1 MNQISIK
8 VGSRYRVDRKKIR
21 SSVEKVLSEHARVE
35 CVVSVSIVGERRMRE
50 LHTQYMQDPTI
61 TDVLS
66 FPQYDP
72 TQLDKNFPLLVVNDP
87 ITVLG
92 DIVVCF
98 PEAVREARKL
108 GKMVDD
114 QICFLVEHGMLHLL
128 GFHHD

>member
-1 MNQISIK
+1 
-8 VGSRYRVDRKKIR
+8 
-21 SSVEKVLSEHARVE
+21 
-35 CVVSVSIVGERRMRE
+35 MRE

>member
-1 MNQISIK
+1 MNDISVK

-21 SSVEKVLSEHARVE
+21 SSVEKVLAEHARVE
-35 CVVSVSIVGERRMRE
+35 CAVSVSIVGERRMRE
-50 LHTQYMQDPTI
+50 LHVQYMQDPTV

-66 FPQYDP
+66 FPQFDP
-72 TQLDKNFPLLVVNDP
+72 TQLDKNFPVLVQNESS
-87 ITVLG
+87 TVLG